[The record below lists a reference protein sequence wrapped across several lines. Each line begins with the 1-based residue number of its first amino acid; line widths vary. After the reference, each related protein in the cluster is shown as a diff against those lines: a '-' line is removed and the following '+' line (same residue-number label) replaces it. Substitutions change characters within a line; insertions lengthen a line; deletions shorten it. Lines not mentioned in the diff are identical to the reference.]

1 MLIVAYSL
9 EQGLENFYRNMVQQV
24 NDESVK
30 KVFNR
35 LAGIEVFHRE
45 NLLAL
50 YRMATGRNASH
61 EMIQSKLLP
70 DVVEGGLS
78 TEEYLNLYNPDL
90 DSAGDVVAMAMAIE
104 AQALD
109 LYERAAGQTV
119 EEATRSTLYQIA
131 TEEKTH
137 LQQLANL
144 MERIA

>member
-90 DSAGDVVAMAMAIE
+90 DSAGDVVAMAMSIE

>member
-1 MLIVAYSL
+1 MIVAYSL
-9 EQGLENFYRNMVQQV
+9 EQGLENFYRNMIQQI

-30 KVFNR
+30 KIFNR
-35 LAGIEVFHRE
+35 LAGIEVIHRE
-45 NLLAL
+45 NLLVL

-90 DSAGDVVAMAMAIE
+90 DSAGDVVAMAMSIE

-109 LYERAAGQTV
+109 LYERAAGQTM

-131 TEEKTH
+131 SEEKTH
-137 LQQLANL
+137 LQQLASL
-144 MERIA
+144 MERIV

>member
-1 MLIVAYSL
+1 VLIVAYSL

-90 DSAGDVVAMAMAIE
+90 DSAGDVVAMAMSIE